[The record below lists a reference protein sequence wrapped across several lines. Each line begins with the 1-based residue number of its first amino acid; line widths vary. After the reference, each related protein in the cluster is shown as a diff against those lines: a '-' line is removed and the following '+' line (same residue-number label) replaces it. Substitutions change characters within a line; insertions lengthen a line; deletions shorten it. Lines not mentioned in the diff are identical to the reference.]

1 MLFLGRT
8 IIFSLLCL
16 FSLEFLLVYQ
26 REKSTTAA
34 TARVAFS
41 LFLSL
46 FYSNALMIKRTTGIE
61 NYPYTERERE
71 RERGKKAWFVSC
83 VCVCVCDEM
92 WDDRQKEIQKKYE
105 EGENS
110 PLFFGVLKLRL
121 RGVSRLTKIKRTQKK
136 RRDPNQ

>member
-16 FSLEFLLVYQ
+16 FFEFLLVYQ
-26 REKSTTAA
+26 REKSATAA
-34 TARVAFS
+34 TAMIVAFS

-46 FYSNALMIKRTTGIE
+46 FYSNALMIKRTTVIE
-61 NYPYTERERE
+61 NYPYTQRE

-92 WDDRQKEIQKKYE
+92 WDDRQERETKK
-105 EGENS
+105 
-110 PLFFGVLKLRL
+110 
-121 RGVSRLTKIKRTQKK
+121 
-136 RRDPNQ
+136 

>member
-16 FSLEFLLVYQ
+16 FFEFLLVYQ

-34 TARVAFS
+34 TAMIVAFS

-46 FYSNALMIKRTTGIE
+46 FYSNALMIKRTTVIE
-61 NYPYTERERE
+61 NYPYTERERKE
-71 RERGKKAWFVSC
+71 SVVRLF

-92 WDDRQKEIQKKYE
+92 WDDNRQKEIQKK
-105 EGENS
+105 
-110 PLFFGVLKLRL
+110 
-121 RGVSRLTKIKRTQKK
+121 
-136 RRDPNQ
+136 

>member
-136 RRDPNQ
+136 RRDPN

>member
-1 MLFLGRT
+1 MLFLGRN
-8 IIFSLLCL
+8 ISFSLPLCL
-16 FSLEFLLVYQ
+16 FFEFLFV
-26 REKSTTAA
+26 STRKRNRPAA
-34 TARVAFS
+34 TAIVAFS

-46 FYSNALMIKRTTGIE
+46 FYSNALIIKRTTVIE

-71 RERGKKAWFVSC
+71 ERKRGSSL

>member
-1 MLFLGRT
+1 MMLFLGRT

-16 FSLEFLLVYQ
+16 FFEFLLVYQ

-34 TARVAFS
+34 TAMIVAFS

-46 FYSNALMIKRTTGIE
+46 FYSNALMIKRTTVIE

-71 RERGKKAWFVSC
+71 REREERKRGSSL

-92 WDDRQKEIQKKYE
+92 WDDRQERETKK
-105 EGENS
+105 
-110 PLFFGVLKLRL
+110 
-121 RGVSRLTKIKRTQKK
+121 
-136 RRDPNQ
+136 

>member
-46 FYSNALMIKRTTGIE
+46 FYSNALIIKRTTVIE
-61 NYPYTERERE
+61 NYPYTERERKE
-71 RERGKKAWFVSC
+71 SVVRLLC
-83 VCVCVCDEM
+83 VCVCVMKCGMTD
-92 WDDRQKEIQKKYE
+92 
-105 EGENS
+105 
-110 PLFFGVLKLRL
+110 
-121 RGVSRLTKIKRTQKK
+121 KK
-136 RRDPNQ
+136 RYKKSTKRGKTRLSFLVF

>member
-61 NYPYTERERE
+61 NYPYTHTHRERE
-71 RERGKKAWFVSC
+71 RERKESVVRLLC
-83 VCVCVCDEM
+83 VCVCVMKCGMTD
-92 WDDRQKEIQKKYE
+92 
-105 EGENS
+105 
-110 PLFFGVLKLRL
+110 
-121 RGVSRLTKIKRTQKK
+121 KK
-136 RRDPNQ
+136 RYKKSTKRGKTRLSFLVF

>member
-1 MLFLGRT
+1 MLLFLGRT

-16 FSLEFLLVYQ
+16 FFEFLLVYQ

-34 TARVAFS
+34 TAMIVAFS

-46 FYSNALMIKRTTGIE
+46 FYSNALMIKRTTVIE

-71 RERGKKAWFVSC
+71 REERKRGSSL

-92 WDDRQKEIQKKYE
+92 WDDRQERETKK
-105 EGENS
+105 
-110 PLFFGVLKLRL
+110 
-121 RGVSRLTKIKRTQKK
+121 
-136 RRDPNQ
+136 

>member
-1 MLFLGRT
+1 MYVCMYIYIYICMCMHR
-8 IIFSLLCL
+8 
-16 FSLEFLLVYQ
+16 
-26 REKSTTAA
+26 
-34 TARVAFS
+34 
-41 LFLSL
+41 
-46 FYSNALMIKRTTGIE
+46 
-61 NYPYTERERE
+61 ERERE
-71 RERGKKAWFVSC
+71 REREERKRGSSL

>member
-61 NYPYTERERE
+61 NYPYTHTHTERERE
-71 RERGKKAWFVSC
+71 REERKRGSSL

-92 WDDRQKEIQKKYE
+92 WDDRQERETKK
-105 EGENS
+105 
-110 PLFFGVLKLRL
+110 
-121 RGVSRLTKIKRTQKK
+121 
-136 RRDPNQ
+136 

>member
-16 FSLEFLLVYQ
+16 FFEFLLVYQ

-34 TARVAFS
+34 TAMIVAFS

-71 RERGKKAWFVSC
+71 REREREERKRGSSL
-83 VCVCVCDEM
+83 VCVCV
-92 WDDRQKEIQKKYE
+92 
-105 EGENS
+105 
-110 PLFFGVLKLRL
+110 
-121 RGVSRLTKIKRTQKK
+121 
-136 RRDPNQ
+136 

>member
-34 TARVAFS
+34 TAMIVAFS

-46 FYSNALMIKRTTGIE
+46 FYSNALMIKRTTVIE
-61 NYPYTERERE
+61 NYPYTE
-71 RERGKKAWFVSC
+71 RERGKKAWFVSLC
-83 VCVCVCDEM
+83 VCVCVMKCGMTD
-92 WDDRQKEIQKKYE
+92 KKRYKKSRKR
-105 EGENS
+105 GGKTLLS
-110 PLFFGVLKLRL
+110 FLVVLKLRL
-121 RGVSRLTKIKRTQKK
+121 RSRLSKIKRTQKR
-136 RRDPNQ
+136 RRDPN

>member
-1 MLFLGRT
+1 MMLFLGRT

-16 FSLEFLLVYQ
+16 FFEFLLVYQ

-34 TARVAFS
+34 TAMIVAFS

-46 FYSNALMIKRTTGIE
+46 FYSNALMIKRTTVIE

-71 RERGKKAWFVSC
+71 REERKRGSSL

-92 WDDRQKEIQKKYE
+92 WDDRQERETKK
-105 EGENS
+105 
-110 PLFFGVLKLRL
+110 
-121 RGVSRLTKIKRTQKK
+121 
-136 RRDPNQ
+136 